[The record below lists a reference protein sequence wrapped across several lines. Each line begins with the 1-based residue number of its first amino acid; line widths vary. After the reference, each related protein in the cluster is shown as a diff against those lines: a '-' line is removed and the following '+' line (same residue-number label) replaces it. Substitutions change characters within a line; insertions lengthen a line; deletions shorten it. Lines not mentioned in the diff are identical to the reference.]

1 MKEVEDG
8 TGVGSECCSK
18 DVGCGL
24 VVQEVVGRVVDNG
37 VSLRLGVVWV
47 VVTGL
52 VGG

>member
-1 MKEVEDG
+1 MKGVEDG
-8 TGVGSECCSK
+8 TGVESVCCSK

-37 VSLRLGVVWV
+37 VSLGLGVVWV
-47 VVTGL
+47 EVMGL